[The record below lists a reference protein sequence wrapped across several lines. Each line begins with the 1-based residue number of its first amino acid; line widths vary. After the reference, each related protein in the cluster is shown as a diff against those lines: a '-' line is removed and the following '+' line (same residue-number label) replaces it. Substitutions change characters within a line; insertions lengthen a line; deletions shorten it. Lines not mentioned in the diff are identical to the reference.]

1 MSKFIVIMQRMMAF
15 TAPDR
20 EHAVQHLDKIAE
32 GLDDDIS
39 LKLYEVEFDD
49 DGDNEFGPPM
59 VH

>member
-20 EHAVQHLDKIAE
+20 EHAVAHLNRVAE
-32 GLDDDIS
+32 GLDEDIK
-39 LKLYEVEFDD
+39 LTLYEVEFDD
-49 DGDNEFGPPM
+49 GDDEFGPPM

>member
-1 MSKFIVIMQRMMAF
+1 MSKFIVIMQRIMAF

-20 EHAVQHLDKIAE
+20 EHAMQHLNKIAE
-32 GLDDDIS
+32 GLDDDIN

-49 DGDNEFGPPM
+49 GDDEFGPPM